1 MRYRPFGR
9 TGLSVSVVGFGCWP
23 MAGDRYGAIE
33 DDEAV
38 KAIHRALDRGV
49 NCVDTAPAYGGGH
62 SEEVVGRAL
71 AGRREDVILVTKCG
85 VKAPPPGQLGPLR
98 DASRANILRE
108 VDASLK
114 RLDTDWVDVLLVHW
128 PDAGTPFE
136 DTMRG
141 LEEVVTSGRVRFVG
155 VSNFTGAM
163 MAECMRTRRID
174 VSQVGYHMLDR
185 RQERETF
192 PHCLDHGI
200 GVMGYGSLGHGLLT
214 GAFTAST
221 AFDPARDW
229 RGNGVA
235 FGQPIFRGDNF
246 RANVGV
252 VERLR
257 REVAEPRGVP
267 LSQIALAWVLGHP
280 AISTALVGARTP
292 AEVDANDAGAELDLS
307 PAERATIDSIL
318 AGAAGQVRE
327 FTPLRPAMEVWG
339 EEIPAARPRWIAHE
353 PLHLSMR
360 IEPIDDP
367 ADPRVADYRDIKDAE
382 LRLRHGLFVAESRAV
397 VRGLLASARFRTRSI
412 LLTAP
417 ALDSLREALRG
428 RGRAHLSD
436 EPRGRPRRRRIRLPP
451 RLRRPG
457 RARGRAIPR
466 GAHGPTGPAPRPGAR
481 GRLESRQRGRR
492 LPEREG
498 LRRRRDPPLRGLRRS
513 PVSEGD
519 PHLDGR
525 LARHTLRARA
535 RLGGRARPA
544 AQGPATPSWRS
555 PLTHP
560 RSTSPASAQ
569 AGRSPR
575 ASPSSSAPRAPA

>member
-38 KAIHRALDRGV
+38 KAIHRALERGV

-246 RANVGV
+246 RANLGV

-318 AGAAGQVRE
+318 SGAAGQVRE

-339 EEIPAARPRWIAHE
+339 EEIPAAGP
-353 PLHLSMR
+353 
-360 IEPIDDP
+360 
-367 ADPRVADYRDIKDAE
+367 
-382 LRLRHGLFVAESRAV
+382 
-397 VRGLLASARFRTRSI
+397 
-412 LLTAP
+412 
-417 ALDSLREALRG
+417 
-428 RGRAHLSD
+428 RGRA
-436 EPRGRPRRRRIRLPP
+436 
-451 RLRRPG
+451 
-457 RARGRAIPR
+457 
-466 GAHGPTGPAPRPGAR
+466 
-481 GRLESRQRGRR
+481 
-492 LPEREG
+492 
-498 LRRRRDPPLRGLRRS
+498 
-513 PVSEGD
+513 
-519 PHLDGR
+519 
-525 LARHTLRARA
+525 
-535 RLGGRARPA
+535 
-544 AQGPATPSWRS
+544 
-555 PLTHP
+555 
-560 RSTSPASAQ
+560 
-569 AGRSPR
+569 
-575 ASPSSSAPRAPA
+575 